1 MSKALAV
8 TIIAFCK
15 PWRTNSGCVVIFLL
29 SAAFAQADE
38 SKAQGSE
45 THFFTDVPVGVTVS
59 RMMQPVNRSAAS
71 MTVIDRDMIR
81 ASGATQ
87 IVDLLRL
94 VPGFQVSG
102 STIGSPH
109 LVAYHGQ
116 SDLLQRGLEV
126 MVDGASV
133 YSSFLTVDWQTL
145 GVALEDIER
154 IEVLRGGGA
163 PTYGY
168 NAFTSTINIITRKP
182 IASPGV
188 YLGGSA
194 GSRDSRS
201 ATARYGA
208 TDGLLQYRLTGK
220 FEETDGNRD
229 RSDGWQ
235 FGTLNF
241 RGQAAFG
248 FSDELDIDLSAT
260 YGDFDVNADLPISG
274 PDAVRDSRTDRQRL
288 RWTRTLDV
296 DRDVYV
302 QVYRR
307 YSQQD
312 DRTSLGLLSD
322 IVNLPPQVIPGLFDG
337 RPDQDIRA
345 GWYTYEEARHDLEVQ
360 YRDYQSDSVKWVL
373 GAGGRQESM
382 KSAETFGSDDWKRDN
397 SYRAFAQASIPLSEQ
412 WLANIGGVLERG
424 DLYDTGVSYRM
435 GLNYFPTPDHTLRV
449 TYSHSERKPTLF
461 EEHFNKAFY
470 FDDGGVLVQLT
481 SSRGGLEPEKLDV
494 VDVGYIG
501 QLFNDRLFV
510 DLRLFYERLDNQLRS
525 TTDTT
530 SVFPGYLHNGVEV
543 WYDGRVGVDTW
554 GLEGQLKTEPWQSA
568 QLSFQFAFLR
578 SEDRYDVIETGLSSR
593 EDHVPDMTLSLLL
606 SQNLG
611 HQLDA
616 SMVYYFLDDMSWNG
630 DAATDGV
637 PSTIKA
643 THRLDVRLA
652 KQIGQDWLIEGIAQN
667 LASQYK
673 QGIRGESAQD
683 PRYLLRVSVQL

>member
-1 MSKALAV
+1 
-8 TIIAFCK
+8 
-15 PWRTNSGCVVIFLL
+15 
-29 SAAFAQADE
+29 
-38 SKAQGSE
+38 
-45 THFFTDVPVGVTVS
+45 
-59 RMMQPVNRSAAS
+59 MMQPVNRAAAS
-71 MTVIDRDMIR
+71 VTVIDRDMIR

-102 STIGSPH
+102 ATIGSPH

-182 IASPGV
+182 IASTGV
-188 YLGGSA
+188 YAGGLA
-194 GSRDSRS
+194 GSRNTRS

-208 TDGLLQYRLTGK
+208 ADGALEYRLTGK

-241 RGQAAFG
+241 RGQVG
-248 FSDELDIDLSAT
+248 LGYSDELDIDLSGT
-260 YGDFDVNADLPISG
+260 YGEFDVNADLPIAQ

-288 RWTRTLDV
+288 RWTRTLDT

-302 QVYRR
+302 QFYRQ
-307 YSQQD
+307 YSNQD
-312 DRTSLGLLSD
+312 DRENLGLLSE
-322 IVNLPPQVIPGLFDG
+322 ITGLPPGAIPTLFDG
-337 RPDQDIRA
+337 RSDQAIEA
-345 GWYTYEEARHDLEVQ
+345 GWYTYEEERHDLEVQ
-360 YRDYQSDSVKWVL
+360 YRDYESGSVSWVL
-373 GAGGRQESM
+373 GAGGRQESI
-382 KSAETFGSDDWKRDN
+382 KSAETFESDRWKRDN

-424 DLYDTGVSYRM
+424 DLYDTGASYRV
-435 GLNYFPTPDHTLRV
+435 GVNYFPSPDHTLRL
-449 TYSHSERKPTLF
+449 TYSHAERKPTLF
-461 EEHFNKAFY
+461 EEYFNKAFY

-481 SSRGGLEPEKLDV
+481 SSQGGLEPEELDV
-494 VDVGYIG
+494 IDVGYIG
-501 QLFNDRLFV
+501 QLFNNALLV
-510 DLRLFYERLDNQLRS
+510 DLRLFYERLDNQIRS

-530 SVFPGYLHNGVEV
+530 STFPGYLNNGVEV
-543 WYDGRVGVDTW
+543 WYEGRVGVDTW

-578 SEDRYDVIETGLSSR
+578 SEDRYDPIETGLASR
-593 EDHVPDMTLSLLL
+593 ENHVPDTTLSLLL
-606 SQNLG
+606 SQSLG

-616 SMVYYFLDDMSWNG
+616 SLVYYYLDDMSWNG
-630 DAATDGV
+630 DATLGG
-637 PSTIKA
+637 PSTIKS
-643 THRLDVRLA
+643 THRLDVRIA
-652 KQIGQDWLIEGIAQN
+652 KQLGQHWLVEGIAQN
-667 LASQYK
+667 LASRYEE
-673 QGIRGESAQD
+673 GIRGESAQD
-683 PRYLLRVSVQL
+683 PRYLLRVSAQY